1 MSRLVFI
8 LGVLLLTLP
17 LGAEQ
22 PSRYLQLKERAERAE
37 RADAGNRG
45 KLYAELARETIE
57 EANHEFTKGDVEKGQ
72 ARVQETVGY
81 ADKALEAARASNKK
95 LKEIEI
101 ILRKAAKRLDDIR
114 KTLAFEDRAPL
125 GKAGQRLEEIRTE
138 LLAQM
143 FGQGKEKR

>member
-8 LGVLLLTLP
+8 LGLLLLTLP

-22 PSRYLQLKERAERAE
+22 PSRYLQLKERAE

-57 EANHEFTKGDVEKGQ
+57 EANREFTKGEVEKGQ
-72 ARVQETVGY
+72 ARVQEAVGD

-95 LKEIEI
+95 LKDIEI
-101 ILRKAAKRLDDIR
+101 TIRKAAKRLDDVR

-125 GKAGQRLEEIRTE
+125 DKAVRHLEEIRTQ